1 MGVARCDSSF
11 CRVELQRC
19 GERTFLSRSVKY
31 CLLEIQDSRGKIDE
45 IAVFGRFAVRRFLL
59 CARCFHLGGEGHT
72 ATGERRWK
80 ILARGFAIYT
90 AQKYHVS

>member
-1 MGVARCDSSF
+1 MGTAQCDSSF
-11 CRVELQRC
+11 CRVELQC
-19 GERTFLSRSVKY
+19 SGERTCLSRSVKY
-31 CLLEIQDSRGKIDE
+31 RRLEIRDSRGEIDE
-45 IAVFGRFAVRRFLL
+45 IVVFGRFAVRRFLL
-59 CARCFHLGGEGHT
+59 CARCFHMACEGHT